1 MMKSDP
7 LDLLGDLPDFPGKT
21 PPKNRSGAVKP
32 FIEDKYN
39 GAKSQV
45 YRINGEEIRM
55 FTIGALSKALNR
67 KPITIRSWEHKG
79 WIPKAN
85 FRKQAPQ
92 NRVNIL
98 ISDIATK
105 GDRLYS
111 VHQVDFL
118 IDCVGKF
125 NLDDKVNGDWNG
137 FRNHVRAHWP
147 TK

>member
-1 MMKSDP
+1 MTRTDP
-7 LDLLGDLPDFPGKT
+7 LDLLGDLPNFPGKT
-21 PPKNRSGAVKP
+21 PPKNRRDSPKP

-39 GAKSQV
+39 GAHSQV
-45 YRINGEEIRM
+45 YKINGEEVRM
-55 FTIGALSKALNR
+55 FTIGALARALNR
-67 KPITIRSWEHKG
+67 QPITIRSWENKG

-85 FRKQAPQ
+85 FRKQAPR

-111 VHQVDFL
+111 VSQVDFL
-118 IDCVGKF
+118 IECVERF
-125 NLDDKVNGDWNG
+125 NLSDKVHGNWTG
-137 FRNHVRAHWP
+137 FRNHVKANWP